1 MHTIILLT
9 STSAVRAVPQN
20 ILTKN
25 CETVANASICCN
37 SIAVHVWINKL
48 NNFLSILCNIV
59 K

>member
-1 MHTIILLT
+1 MHAAILLT

-25 CETVANASICCN
+25 CETVAESFIHCN
-37 SIAVHVWINKL
+37 SIAFLINKL